1 MASPLVS
8 ICIPAFKAAGFIGE
22 TLESIRTQL
31 FPDWEL
37 IVVEDG
43 SDDGTEAIVRAFARS
58 LSQPVSFLRH
68 DVNLGLPATRNTAIA
83 HASGEWIA
91 LIDSDDL
98 WEPGHLAALLQRA
111 DRDDVDLVHSGVVM
125 FDSDTGATLEHRVP
139 SADALAGFPRS
150 LFVADYIIQP
160 SSTLIR
166 RSLCR
171 RVGGFDPG
179 FRYVEDREFWLRLVR
194 CGARVAYVD
203 SLTCRYR
210 QHAGAMTRRAA
221 EMAVGV
227 AQVFERNADWELVPR
242 ALRLDRAAGAWLS
255 AGRIVLR
262 ENPRDAR
269 RHFARGL
276 RHRPG
281 SPRLLA
287 YWCAAALL
295 GAFRKD
301 PRAARAP
308 HIPRAPH
315 VA

>member
-8 ICIPAFKAAGFIGE
+8 ICIPSFKAAGFIDE
-22 TLESIRTQL
+22 TLASIRTQT

-43 SDDGTEAIVRAFARS
+43 SDDGTEGIVRAFARS
-58 LSQPVSFLRH
+58 VPQSVLFLRH
-68 DVNLGLPATRNTAIA
+68 DVNLGLPATRNTAIS

-98 WEPGHLAALLQRA
+98 WEPGHLAALFKRA

-125 FDSDTGATLEHRVP
+125 FDNDTGLVMGHRAP
-139 SADALAGFPRS
+139 SVAALADFPRS

-166 RSLCR
+166 RALCR

-203 SLTCRYR
+203 QPSCRYR
-210 QHAGAMTRRAA
+210 QHAGAMTRHAA

-227 AQVFERNADWELVPR
+227 AQVFERNADWEVVPR

-262 ENPRDAR
+262 ENPRGAR

-276 RHRPG
+276 RHRPA

-287 YWCAAALL
+287 YWCAATLL

-301 PRAARAP
+301 PRGARMPRLPRAP
-308 HIPRAPH
+308 HIA
-315 VA
+315 